1 MTKLLSISFLIIF
14 SHHFF
19 GQVPKNTRT
28 FETNLFA
35 EYPGF
40 IKHLTENNSETY
52 YCSFIYNGP
61 QIIRKFG
68 SDGLL
73 KWKVSITN
81 GKNSDLSLS
90 KHYISVDKNDNI
102 IICFN
107 PTGFDESIFTDAD
120 GISQNLSVN
129 GYTKVILKI
138 DKYGKLVWKK
148 NFSYTYN
155 GHRASVYTDNNNDI
169 YFTSLNQTSEN
180 SQGYDHFLISKLNGV
195 TGDVIYSKDYKN
207 VQPYS
212 SFSVI
217 DNQDNFYV
225 FLDSTT
231 TQSNYNF
238 DGINIQ
244 RNFAGDN
251 IMLKFDKTGSIIFG
265 KNFYSQGNDFDFD
278 YSILS
283 DGIFDGNN
291 LVLHGYLQSS
301 TSGNFKGLDNFFIPY
316 KYANIQHQGLI
327 AKIDTSGNVIFQKP
341 LFSNKDIDYGVFTN
355 ISVDEDKNI
364 YSYLYFKDK
373 VSIDDIE
380 YQFDANEGNKVI
392 SKFDTNGN
400 IIYLKAVDTKRDV
413 TNYYSS
419 THIDII
425 KNNIYNISGVTDK
438 THLLQYPFYNNYIPK
453 NYIATFGKLDQKYLT
468 PQKNYLLLTNTG
480 ISNNPNTD
488 NIFSFNVINNVN
500 WTAESD
506 QSWLHLSFTNLAEKS
521 ILSTINGMGDAQIK
535 ITAETNITGAQRS
548 ANIIISGDNGVS
560 SSTIVVTQSGVLANS
575 EPKIFTTII
584 YPNPS
589 SDILNIQT
597 EEKITKIDIFDLS
610 GKLLITKYNNEKINI
625 SNLPKGNYIINIHT
639 RLGISNSK
647 FTKK

>member
-1 MTKLLSISFLIIF
+1 MTKFLSISFLIIF
-14 SHHFF
+14 SYHFF

-28 FETNLFA
+28 FETNLYA

-195 TGDVIYSKDYKN
+195 AGDVIYSKDYKN

-265 KNFYSQGNDFDFD
+265 KNFYSQGNDFD
-278 YSILS
+278 YSVLS

-560 SSTIVVTQSGVLANS
+560 SSTIVVTQSGVLENS

-647 FTKK
+647 FIKK

>member
-1 MTKLLSISFLIIF
+1 MKKFLSIFFCTIFLY
-14 SHHFF
+14 HFF
-19 GQVPKNTRT
+19 AQAPKNTRT
-28 FETNLFA
+28 FETNLSA

-40 IKHLTENNSETY
+40 IKHLTENSSETY
-52 YCSFIYNGP
+52 YASFSYNGP

-73 KWKVSITN
+73 KWKISITN

-107 PTGFDESIFTDAD
+107 PTGFDESIFTDAY

-155 GHRASVYTDNNNDI
+155 GHAASVYTDNNNDI

-207 VQPYS
+207 VSSYS

-225 FLDSTT
+225 FLDSNT
-231 TQSNYNF
+231 TQANYNF
-238 DGINIQ
+238 DGINIEK
-244 RNFAGDN
+244 NFSGDN
-251 IMLKFDKTGSIIFG
+251 IMLKFDKTGTIIFG
-265 KNFYSQGNDFDFD
+265 KNFYSQGNDFD

-291 LVLHGYLQSS
+291 IVLLGYLLSS
-301 TSGNFKGLDNFFIPY
+301 TSGNFKGLDDFFISP
-316 KYANIQHQGLI
+316 KYSNVQHQGLL

-341 LFSNKDIDYGVFTN
+341 IFSNNYINYGVFTN
-355 ISVDEDKNI
+355 VSVDADKNI

-373 VSIDDIE
+373 VSINDIE
-380 YQFDANEGNKVI
+380 YQFDINEGNKVI

-400 IIYLKAVDTKRDV
+400 VIYLKAVDTKRDV
-413 TNYYSS
+413 ANYYSS
-419 THIDII
+419 THIDVI
-425 KNNIYNISGVTDK
+425 KNDVYNCSGVTDK
-438 THLLQYPFYNNYIPK
+438 NYLLNYPLYNYNIPK
-453 NYIATFGKLDQKYLT
+453 NYIATFGELDRKYLS
-468 PQKNYLLLTNTG
+468 PQTTYLLLTNTR
-480 ISNNPNTD
+480 ISNNPNND
-488 NIFSFNVINNVN
+488 NIFSFNLINNVN
-500 WTAESD
+500 WTAMSD
-506 QSWLHLSFTNLAEKS
+506 QNWLSLSFTNLTEKS
-521 ILSTINGMGDAQIK
+521 TMDTIFGIGDAQIK
-535 ITAETNITGAQRS
+535 ITAETNTTGTERS
-548 ANIIISGDNGVS
+548 ANIIFSGDNGVDFK
-560 SSTIVVTQSGVLANS
+560 TVVVTQSGLLSSTDV
-575 EPKIFTTII
+575 KTFTTVI
-584 YPNPS
+584 YPNPA
-589 SDILNIQT
+589 SDVLNIQA
-597 EEKITKIDIFDLS
+597 EQKITKIEIFDLS
-610 GKLLITKYNNEKINI
+610 GKLLISKYNKENINI
-625 SNLPKGNYIINIHT
+625 SNLSKGIYIIKIHT
-639 RLGISNSK
+639 LLGTSNSK
-647 FTKK
+647 FIKN